1 MKKVLIIFFAALIGL
16 MGSCASIGQF
26 MPSLA
31 TDAVIGNIQATFVA
45 RDSWFTRNAINTQA
59 YIKLLEEAG
68 KKFSGNIDI
77 RDIIWTTGRVVDW
90 HNKEISATGKVIQ
103 INQALQIYHEA
114 EE

>member
-1 MKKVLIIFFAALIGL
+1 MLYKYQMKKTVIIFFVMVIGL
-16 MGSCASIGQF
+16 MVSCASIGQF

-31 TDAVIGNIQATFVA
+31 TDAVIGNVQVVFVT

-68 KKFSGNIDI
+68 KKFPGNIDI

-90 HNKEISATGKVIQ
+90 RNKEIAATGKVIQ
-103 INQALQIYHEA
+103 IK
-114 EE
+114 